1 MTSVAILGAPWAS
14 GAGPLLQHGLISRLE
29 LYDRDGDKARGEA
42 LDFHHAAPL
51 LPECTIEGGSMDSIQ
66 PADIAV
72 LAAGVHTQPGQTR
85 LDVLD
90 HNLAVTIEVADA
102 LERSCRGC

>member
-1 MTSVAILGAPWAS
+1 M
-14 GAGPLLQHGLISRLE
+14 LQQGLISRLA

-72 LAAGVHTQPGQTR
+72 LAAGVHTQPGHAWTR
-85 LDVLD
+85 SI
-90 HNLAVTIEVADA
+90 TTW
-102 LERSCRGC
+102 R

>member
-1 MTSVAILGAPWAS
+1 MTSVAILGAGAV
-14 GAGPLLQHGLISRLE
+14 GVACAGPMLQHGLISRLA

-66 PADIAV
+66 PADIAGWPR
-72 LAAGVHTQPGQTR
+72 ACTHGPARHAWTR
-85 LDVLD
+85 SI
-90 HNLAVTIEVADA
+90 TTW
-102 LERSCRGC
+102 R